1 MFLFFLINDY
11 LNFFSTSYTKS
22 RQMYACDF
30 MQANSDVRNTPVIV
44 YVQGVRELIF
54 HVTNT
59 YLKVSV
65 ENSVFHQQKVALRDC
80 WQTKQF
86 IYKLFLITTWL
97 TAVTRMFRLCSIVV
111 KCAHFIQNFCYFLRN
126 LRCQFLLTTNH
137 LHLRYQNQEFF
148 MRNLLLKWGVTLL
161 FRLSL
166 LFEVRNVHSVV

>member
-11 LNFFSTSYTKS
+11 LNFFSTSYTKC
-22 RQMYACDF
+22 RQMYACDL

-54 HVTNT
+54 HVTYT

-86 IYKLFLITTWL
+86 IYKLFLITT
-97 TAVTRMFRLCSIVV
+97 
-111 KCAHFIQNFCYFLRN
+111 
-126 LRCQFLLTTNH
+126 
-137 LHLRYQNQEFF
+137 
-148 MRNLLLKWGVTLL
+148 
-161 FRLSL
+161 
-166 LFEVRNVHSVV
+166 